1 MAAFLYTWVT
11 GEVYTGSIACG
22 KFFIRSIF
30 KDIFISRYR
39 YWLIKQF
46 VPIKKRKF
54 KYVTKSDKT
63 RLMMIFDF
71 SLSPSIAT
79 CLLFS
84 CPLPPIA
91 LVQPLVSAFSS
102 VCWSPYALDCP
113 INNSKILVQLHLCVH
128 TCRGSYS
135 CMCF

>member
-1 MAAFLYTWVT
+1 MWVT
-11 GEVYTGSIACG
+11 GEVYTRSIACG

-71 SLSPSIAT
+71 SLSPSIA
-79 CLLFS
+79 LVQLS
-84 CPLPPIA
+84 IA
-91 LVQPLVSAFSS
+91 LVQPLVRAFST
-102 VCWSPYALDCP
+102 VYWSPYALDCP
-113 INNSKILVQLHLCVH
+113 VNNSKILVQLHLCVH

-135 CMCF
+135 YIKSLTCRRKLQK